1 MILNNQRVTEEIKEE
16 IKKKKTLKI
25 MKTQQSKIYGTQKT
39 VLRRNFIVIQAY
51 LRTLEKCQ
59 LNNLPVHLK
68 ELKQEEQTKPKISRR
83 KEII

>member
-1 MILNNQRVTEEIKEE
+1 
-16 IKKKKTLKI
+16 

-68 ELKQEEQTKPKISRR
+68 ELKQEQTKPKISRR
-83 KEII
+83 KEIIKKSEPK